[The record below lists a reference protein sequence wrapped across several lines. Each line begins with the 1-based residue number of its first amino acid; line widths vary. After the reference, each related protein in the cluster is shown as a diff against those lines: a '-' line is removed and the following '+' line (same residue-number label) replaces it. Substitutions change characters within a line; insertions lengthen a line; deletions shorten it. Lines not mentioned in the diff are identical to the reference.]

1 MDSPYDTVPVRVAFP
16 DWLSPLF
23 STFGMI
29 IVNLIDKQRLL
40 NEGGF
45 SSSDSVA
52 WKARLFLFLG
62 FALMAGG
69 LAGSITTLL
78 LKYVLPAYEQEWMF
92 VRWWGVANVL
102 QSSATMLRWAL
113 LNKAWHLSEP
123 LSFYITAQS
132 FYGWRRV
139 RNRTMNTTCEE
150 LPRCFIARL
159 TTNPFQNSVV

>member
-1 MDSPYDTVPVRVAFP
+1 MTSNGSRTDVTRSYSVCVVYSPQFTIGWWFFFDACLISSRARPPLDAPYDEVPVHIAFP
-16 DWLSPLF
+16 DWLSPIF

-40 NEGGF
+40 SEGGF

-78 LKYVLPAYEQEWMF
+78 LKYVLPGFSQEWMF
-92 VRWWGVANVL
+92 VKWYGLANVL
-102 QSSATMLRWAL
+102 QSALTML
-113 LNKAWHLSEP
+113 S
-123 LSFYITAQS
+123 
-132 FYGWRRV
+132 
-139 RNRTMNTTCEE
+139 
-150 LPRCFIARL
+150 
-159 TTNPFQNSVV
+159 